1 MLICFYVGTK
11 IQSKRD
17 SVRIGIR
24 SYTNREL
31 IVNGERLEIKTKN
44 PIGTH
49 QRYQF

>member
-1 MLICFYVGTK
+1 MLICLYVETK

-17 SVRIGIR
+17 SVRIDIR

-31 IVNGERLEIKTKN
+31 IVNGERLEIITKN

-49 QRYQF
+49 RRDQF